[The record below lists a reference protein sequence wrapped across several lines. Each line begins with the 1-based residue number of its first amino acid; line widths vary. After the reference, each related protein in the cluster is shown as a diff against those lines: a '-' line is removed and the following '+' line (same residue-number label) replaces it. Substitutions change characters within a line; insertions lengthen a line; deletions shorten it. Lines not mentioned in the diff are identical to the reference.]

1 MAVQKLETLNP
12 STSLSANRIMHALI
26 TKRNNPK
33 VTMVIGNVRMTKIGF
48 TNKFRMDKTT
58 ATIIAPV

>member
-12 STSLSANRIMHALI
+12 STSLSAKRIMHALI